1 MGGVGKGWDEEEEGG
16 RDIKRWKGGILIEI
30 ILDTIKIFTFKTFQN
45 FHSTCVRGFCE
56 YF

>member
-1 MGGVGKGWDEEEEGG
+1 M
-16 RDIKRWKGGILIEI
+16 RRWKGGILIEI
-30 ILDTIKIFTFKTFQN
+30 ILDIIKFFTSKSIQN